1 MSHQSP
7 ALVEFQQ
14 VTNFLLYPRSEPW
27 PLAKLIKWQ
36 TERVG
41 IDKNLTLNVE
51 VICGRELSLTGM

>member
-14 VTNFLLYPRSEPW
+14 DTDFLLYPRSEPW

-36 TERVG
+36 TERGG
-41 IDKNLTLNVE
+41 IDKNLNPNVK
-51 VICGRELSLTGM
+51 VICGRKLSLTGM